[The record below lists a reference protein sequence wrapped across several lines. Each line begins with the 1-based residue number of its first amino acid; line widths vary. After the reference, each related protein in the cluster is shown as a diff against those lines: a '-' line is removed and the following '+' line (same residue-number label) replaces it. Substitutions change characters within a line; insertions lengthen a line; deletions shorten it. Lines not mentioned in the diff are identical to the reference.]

1 MRQIHLSAA
10 VAAVFLIPIVIDSS
24 MASAQNTS
32 PEPTRKVRA
41 RMAAGTWKEY
51 PTRILADL
59 KGFTPASSPAALD
72 KYGGWTAQ
80 KYTAT
85 DFFHTKK
92 IGDRWW
98 LIDPE
103 GHPFLFMG
111 VVSVSPGKEADQQK
125 DAFQSKFKT
134 PEGWAAAA
142 TDILKE
148 TGFNG
153 TGSWSS
159 DALLAKAPTRVVYT
173 PNWNFMSSYGKKRGG
188 TFQQAGH
195 TGYPRDAIFVFDPDF
210 VTFCD
215 EHAKQLA
222 AAKDDPYLVGHYSDN
237 ELPFPK
243 DALDKFLSLPPTDA
257 GGKEARAWLA
267 SRRGGAAIVEVA
279 GAAKALTL
287 EEREAWRGYVAERY
301 FEIVSKAI
309 KKYDPNH
316 LYLGPRLHGNALNTQ
331 TIMQAAGKHL
341 DVIAANLYGVWDPMT
356 AMQRMSGWSG
366 KPMMVTEWYAKGED
380 SGMENLSGAG
390 WTVATQKE
398 RGQFYQNFTLGL
410 LESKGC
416 VGWHWFKYRDN
427 DPNDRS
433 ADPSNQNSN
442 KGIVNV
448 RFEPYVPLIEAM
460 KPLNQS
466 AYALTGYLDAR
477 KAAAVP
483 PAKK

>member
-1 MRQIHLSAA
+1 
-10 VAAVFLIPIVIDSS
+10 V
-24 MASAQNTS
+24 N
-32 PEPTRKVRA
+32 
-41 RMAAGTWKEY
+41 
-51 PTRILADL
+51 
-59 KGFTPASSPAALD
+59 
-72 KYGGWTAQ
+72 
-80 KYTAT
+80 
-85 DFFHTKK
+85 
-92 IGDRWW
+92 DRWW

-103 GHPFLFMG
+103 GHPFLFIG
-111 VVSVSPGKEADQQK
+111 VVSVSPGKEAEQQQAAFK
-125 DAFQSKFKT
+125 DKFKT
-134 PEGWAAAA
+134 PEGWATTTANL
-142 TDILKE
+142 LKE

-159 DALLAKAPTRVVYT
+159 DSLLAKAPTRVAYT

-195 TGYPRDAIFVFDPDF
+195 TGYPKDAIFVFDPDF

-215 EHAKQLA
+215 EHARQLSA
-222 AAKDDPYLVGHYSDN
+222 TKDDPYLVGHYSDN

-243 DALDKFLSLPPTDA
+243 DALDKFLSLPAADA

-267 SRRGGAAIVEVA
+267 DRRGGAAIIEVA
-279 GAAKALTL
+279 GATKAKALTL

-331 TIMQAAGKHL
+331 TIMQAAGRHL
-341 DVIAANLYGVWDPMT
+341 DVIAANLYGVWTPRD

-366 KPMMVTEWYAKGED
+366 KPILVTEWYAKGED
-380 SGMENLSGAG
+380 SGMENLTGAG

-410 LESKGC
+410 LESKVC

-427 DPNDRS
+427 DPNDKS

-448 RFEPYVPLIEAM
+448 RFEPYVPLINAM
-460 KPLNQS
+460 KPLNES
-466 AYALTGYLDAR
+466 AYALTRYFDEQKTADSKR
-477 KAAAVP
+477 TR
-483 PAKK
+483 AKS